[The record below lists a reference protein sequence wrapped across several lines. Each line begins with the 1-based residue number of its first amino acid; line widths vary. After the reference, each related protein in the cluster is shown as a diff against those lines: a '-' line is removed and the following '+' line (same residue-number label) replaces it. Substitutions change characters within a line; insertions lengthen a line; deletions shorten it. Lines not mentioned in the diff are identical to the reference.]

1 MATPHVAGAAAL
13 LKQQHPEWTYTQLKS
28 VLASSTKPGA
38 YTPFQQGTGR
48 IAVDRALTQS
58 VVSEQVSVGFGVQQW
73 PHTDDTPVTEKI
85 TYRNLGTTDV
95 TLDLTAAG
103 TGPKGKPAPAGFFT
117 LGAQQVTVP
126 AGGTADVALTA
137 DTRLGGAETGAYS
150 AYVVATGGGQTVRT
164 GRRSSASVRRTTSS

>member
-95 TLDLTAAG
+95 TST
-103 TGPKGKPAPAGFFT
+103 
-117 LGAQQVTVP
+117 
-126 AGGTADVALTA
+126 
-137 DTRLGGAETGAYS
+137 
-150 AYVVATGGGQTVRT
+150 
-164 GRRSSASVRRTTSS
+164 